1 MTILETS
8 KRARQEQRNVLLLRT
23 RVKYINDLSLTGIQ
37 LVKKR
42 YRQIWAVTVKFINA
56 LDA

>member
-23 RVKYINDLSLTGIQ
+23 WVKYIYDLSLTGIQ
-37 LVKKR
+37 LVEKR
-42 YRQIWAVTVKFINA
+42 YRQIWAVTVKFINP